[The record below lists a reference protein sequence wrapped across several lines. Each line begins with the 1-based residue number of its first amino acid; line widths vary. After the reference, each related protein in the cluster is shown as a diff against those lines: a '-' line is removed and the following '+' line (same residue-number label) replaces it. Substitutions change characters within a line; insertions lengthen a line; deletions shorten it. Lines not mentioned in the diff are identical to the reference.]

1 MNKVYFKSTWLP
13 RLALSL
19 VLVSLGVAAA
29 QPGHA
34 EVVERKIQIN
44 GDGTSTT
51 TITTTKEVAPL
62 SGTVVTQAAPVVV
75 SGNWVFLDSR
85 RKEIERIM
93 AERLAAGALST
104 ADSIRLRALI
114 DAFNLDFNRAVALGY
129 SLDTA
134 LPLATRL
141 DAISGD
147 LVTYARVSP
156 FQNLVYLDPSTG
168 VRTIRVVSSTTTTTP
183 VVVASN
189 PVAVSTPVVVS
200 TPVAVSSNKVV
211 SITTIEPRVIRDSIR
226 VRHDRMVELI
236 SAGLASGNLTA
247 AQAAIYRKQLDDL
260 AALQASFDRG
270 GTITYA
276 NYLPIAYQYDMLRS
290 QLVSVIKSPT
300 ITVEP
305 LIQNGRLYLA
315 TDRVVAF
322 DDMMGRRAGLE
333 SKISYN
339 LMMGRLSASK
349 AAELRSRLDR
359 IASLEGN
366 YRNSG
371 GRMNDEEA
379 KKLYTEFDRVGSALD
394 HAIHM

>member
-1 MNKVYFKSTWLP
+1 MNKAYFKSTWLP

-34 EVVERKIQIN
+34 DVVERKIQVN

-51 TITTTKEVAPL
+51 TITTTKEIAPL
-62 SGTVVTQAAPVVV
+62 SGTVVTQAAPIVV

-85 RKEIERIM
+85 RREIERIM
-93 AERLAAGALST
+93 NERLAAGTLST
-104 ADSIRLRALI
+104 ADSVRLRAMI
-114 DAFNLDFNRAVALGY
+114 DTFNLDFNRAVALGY
-129 SLDTA
+129 SLDNA
-134 LPLATRL
+134 LPLAARL

-147 LVTYARVSP
+147 LVTYAKVSP
-156 FQNLVYLDPSTG
+156 FDNLVYLNPATG
-168 VRTIRVVSSTTTTTP
+168 TRTIRMVSTTTTTNP
-183 VVVASN
+183 VVVASA
-189 PVAVSTPVVVS
+189 PVSPVVVS
-200 TPVAVSSNKVV
+200 TPIAVQSDKVV

-226 VRHDRMVELI
+226 MRHDRMVELI

-247 AQAAIYRKQLDDL
+247 AQAAVYRKQLDDL
-260 AALQASFDRG
+260 AALQASFDRN

-276 NYLPIAYQYDMLRS
+276 NYLPIAYQYDMLRT
-290 QLVSVIKSPT
+290 QLVSLVKSPT
-300 ITVEP
+300 ITVAP
-305 LIQNGRLYLA
+305 LIDNGRLYLSA
-315 TDRVVAF
+315 DRVVAF

-349 AAELRSRLDR
+349 AAELRGRLDR
-359 IASLEGN
+359 IASLEGS
-366 YRNSG
+366 YRNSN

>member
-1 MNKVYFKSTWLP
+1 MNKAYFKSTWLP

-34 EVVERKIQIN
+34 DVVERKIQIN

-62 SGTVVTQAAPVVV
+62 SGTVVTQAAPIVV

-85 RKEIERIM
+85 RKEIERIIN
-93 AERLAAGALST
+93 ERLAAGVLST
-104 ADSIRLRALI
+104 ADSVRLKAMI
-114 DAFNLDFNRAVALGY
+114 DTFNLDFNRAVALGY
-129 SLDTA
+129 SLDNA
-134 LPLATRL
+134 LPLAARL

-147 LVTYARVSP
+147 LVTYAKISP
-156 FQNLVYLDPSTG
+156 FDNLVYLNPATG
-168 VRTIRVVSSTTTTTP
+168 TKTIRMVSTTTTT
-183 VVVASN
+183 N
-189 PVAVSTPVVVS
+189 PVVVS
-200 TPVAVSSNKVV
+200 TPIAVQSDKVV

-226 VRHDRMVELI
+226 TRHDRMVELI

-247 AQAAIYRKQLDDL
+247 AQAAVYRKQLDDL

-290 QLVSVIKSPT
+290 QLVSVVKSPT
-300 ITVEP
+300 ITVAP
-305 LIQNGRLYLA
+305 LIDNGRLYLSA
-315 TDRVVAF
+315 DRVVAF

-359 IASLEGN
+359 IASLEGS
-366 YRNSG
+366 YRNSN

>member
-1 MNKVYFKSTWLP
+1 M
-13 RLALSL
+13 
-19 VLVSLGVAAA
+19 VSLGVAAA

-62 SGTVVTQAAPVVV
+62 SGTVVAQQTPVVV
-75 SGNWVFLDSR
+75 SGNWVYIDSR
-85 RKEIERIM
+85 RREIERIM
-93 AERLAAGALST
+93 AERLASGTLTS
-104 ADSIRLRALI
+104 ADSVRLRAMI
-114 DAFNLDFNRAVALGY
+114 ESFNLDFNRAVALGY
-129 SLDTA
+129 SPETA

-156 FQNLVYLDPSTG
+156 FQNLVYMDPATGMKTVRLVSTTTSSAP
-168 VRTIRVVSSTTTTTP
+168 VVLASAPVVSS
-183 VVVASN
+183 
-189 PVAVSTPVVVS
+189 PVVVS
-200 TPVAVSSNKVV
+200 SDKIV
-211 SITTIEPRVIRDSIR
+211 SITTIEPKIIRDSIR
-226 VRHDRMVELI
+226 VRHDRLVELI
-236 SAGLASGNLTA
+236 SAGLASGNLNA
-247 AQAAIYRKQLDDL
+247 AQAGVYRRQLDDL

-276 NYLPIAYQYDMLRS
+276 NYLPIAYQYDLLRS
-290 QLVSVIKSPT
+290 QIVSVVKSPT
-300 ITVEP
+300 ITVAP
-305 LIQNGRLYLA
+305 LIDNGRLYLTA
-315 TDRVVAF
+315 DRVVAF

-339 LMMGRLSASK
+339 LSVGRLSSSK
-349 AAELRSRLDR
+349 AAELRGRLDR

-366 YRNSG
+366 YRSSG

-379 KKLYTEFDRVGSALD
+379 KKLYDEFDRVGSALD

>member
-1 MNKVYFKSTWLP
+1 M
-13 RLALSL
+13 
-19 VLVSLGVAAA
+19 
-29 QPGHA
+29 
-34 EVVERKIQIN
+34 
-44 GDGTSTT
+44 
-51 TITTTKEVAPL
+51 
-62 SGTVVTQAAPVVV
+62 
-75 SGNWVFLDSR
+75 DSR
-85 RKEIERIM
+85 RKEIERIIN
-93 AERLAAGALST
+93 ERLAAGTLNT
-104 ADSIRLRALI
+104 ADSVRLKAMI
-114 DAFNLDFNRAVALGY
+114 DTFNLDFNRAVALGY
-129 SLDTA
+129 SLDNA
-134 LPLATRL
+134 LPLAARL

-147 LVTYARVSP
+147 LVTYAKISP
-156 FQNLVYLDPSTG
+156 FDNLVYLNPATG
-168 VRTIRVVSSTTTTTP
+168 TKTIRMVSTTTT
-183 VVVASN
+183 AN
-189 PVAVSTPVVVS
+189 PVVVS
-200 TPVAVSSNKVV
+200 TPIAVQSNKVV

-226 VRHDRMVELI
+226 MRHDRMVELI

-247 AQAAIYRKQLDDL
+247 AQAAVYRKQLDDL

-290 QLVSVIKSPT
+290 QLVSVLKSPT
-300 ITVEP
+300 ITVAP
-305 LIQNGRLYLA
+305 LIDNGRLYLSA
-315 TDRVVAF
+315 DRVVAF

-359 IASLEGN
+359 IASLEGS
-366 YRNSG
+366 YRNSN

>member
-1 MNKVYFKSTWLP
+1 MNKAYFKSTWLP

-34 EVVERKIQIN
+34 DVVERKIQIN

-62 SGTVVTQAAPVVV
+62 SGTVVTQAAPIVV

-85 RKEIERIM
+85 RKEIERIIN
-93 AERLAAGALST
+93 ERLAAGVLST
-104 ADSIRLRALI
+104 ADSVRLKAMI
-114 DAFNLDFNRAVALGY
+114 DTFNLDFNRAVALGY
-129 SLDTA
+129 SLDNA
-134 LPLATRL
+134 LPLAARL

-147 LVTYARVSP
+147 LVTYAKISP
-156 FQNLVYLDPSTG
+156 FDNLVYLNPATG
-168 VRTIRVVSSTTTTTP
+168 TKTIRMVSTTTTT
-183 VVVASN
+183 N
-189 PVAVSTPVVVS
+189 PVVVS
-200 TPVAVSSNKVV
+200 TPISVQSDKVV

-226 VRHDRMVELI
+226 TRHDRMVELI

-247 AQAAIYRKQLDDL
+247 AQAAVYRKQLDDL

-290 QLVSVIKSPT
+290 QLVSVVKSPT
-300 ITVEP
+300 ITVAP
-305 LIQNGRLYLA
+305 LIDNGRLYLSA
-315 TDRVVAF
+315 DRVVAF

-359 IASLEGN
+359 IASLEGS
-366 YRNSG
+366 YRNSN